1 MNTNEKIV
9 ASALKASNHL
19 IRGIPSK
26 PGWCLQLVRLIVE
39 DALFDGRVQLYAT
52 HLVAG
57 TTRRPGTAI
66 ERQKAAKL
74 DPWSSDFEASV
85 KKLGLAVPFML
96 RKPGDL
102 IFNHN
107 AAKPFGHV
115 GILITR
121 DLVLENIDPN
131 YRPKSIHLTH
141 SMSITPVR
149 NHPWTLVARLKG

>member
-1 MNTNEKIV
+1 MTSNEKII
-9 ASALKASNHL
+9 ASALKATNHL

-26 PGWCLQLVRLIVE
+26 PGWCLKHVRLIVE
-39 DALFDGRVQLYAT
+39 DALWNGRVQLYST

-57 TTRRPGTAI
+57 TSRRPGTPT
-66 ERQKAAKL
+66 ERQQAAKL
-74 DPWSSDFEASV
+74 DPWASDLEASV
-85 KKLGLAVPFML
+85 KKLGLAIPFML

-107 AAKPFGHV
+107 GAKPYGHV

-131 YRPKSIHLTH
+131 YRPKSTHLTH
-141 SMSITPVR
+141 SMSVTPVR
-149 NHPWTLVARLKG
+149 NHPWTLVARLKQ